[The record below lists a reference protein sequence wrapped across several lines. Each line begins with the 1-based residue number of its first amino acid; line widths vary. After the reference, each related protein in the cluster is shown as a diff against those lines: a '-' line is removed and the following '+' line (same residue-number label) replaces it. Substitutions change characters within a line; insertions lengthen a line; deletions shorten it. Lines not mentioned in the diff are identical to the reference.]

1 MRRRQVSLGLAGAAL
16 AMSGGVALATEPVDV
31 LLVLCMDSSG
41 SIDQEEFELQRRG
54 YAEAVTDPRMLDAI
68 LGGPSDAVA
77 IAMVEWGSPK
87 AAVTVVPWMRVH
99 NRASAEL
106 LAAAIIAAPRSP
118 QSYNAIGDAI
128 VHSHALIDS
137 SPYRARRRVIDVSG
151 DNPDMRSVVPSAK
164 ARDEAVASGITV
176 NALVLPNGGANMP
189 GGHVIEAFEHD
200 VIGGPGSFVM
210 VAEGRRAFAQA
221 IRAKLVREISGLAGP
236 RRAVPA

>member
-16 AMSGGVALATEPVDV
+16 AMSGGAARATEPVDV
-31 LLVLCMDSSG
+31 LLVLCMDASG
-41 SIDQEEFELQRRG
+41 SIDQAEFELQRRG

-68 LGGPSDAVA
+68 LGGPNDAVA

-87 AAVTVVPWMRVH
+87 AAATVVPWMHVH
-99 NRASAEL
+99 DRASAGL
-106 LAAAIIAAPRSP
+106 LAAAIVAAPRSP

-128 VHSHALIDS
+128 VHSHALIES
-137 SPYRARRRVIDVSG
+137 APYRARRRVIDVSG
-151 DNPDMRSVVPSAK
+151 DNPDMRSVTPSAK
-164 ARDEAVASGITV
+164 ARDEAVASGVTV

-189 GGHVIEAFEHD
+189 GGHVIEAFEQD

-221 IRAKLVREISGLAGP
+221 IRAKLVREVSGLPGP
-236 RRAVPA
+236 RRATPA